1 MNDKAILNNCPLVS
15 VCIPLYNGED
25 FIEETLKSVL
35 AQNYSPIEI
44 LISDHASSDE
54 SVNLVRKF
62 NDPRVRL
69 THLSDGHTAADNWN
83 SCIAEAKGT
92 YVKLLCQDD
101 ILKPDSIRI
110 QVEALENHPG
120 SSFCFGPRDVI
131 SPRGRKLIRGRS
143 GYSGPTIVDR
153 DSFLPNSIR
162 SGTNVFGEPC
172 AVLMVRDALESAGP
186 FSGSYLIDL
195 DMWNRLWKLGPAIYV
210 EESLSQFRIGNQSWT
225 TKLKNVQAE
234 QMREYLQSF
243 SSEDSHL
250 LSESD
255 INTGINSAKK
265 LAIKR
270 SVLTSLIEVLH
281 L

>member
-1 MNDKAILNNCPLVS
+1 MS
-15 VCIPLYNGED
+15 
-25 FIEETLKSVL
+25 SVL

-44 LISDHASSDE
+44 LVSDHASSDE

-62 NDPRVRL
+62 NDPRVRIL
-69 THLSDGHTAADNWN
+69 HLSDGHTAADNWN
-83 SCIAEAKGT
+83 SCVAEANGK

-131 SPRGRKLIRGRS
+131 SPRGRRLLKGRS
-143 GYSGPTIVDR
+143 GYFGPTIVNR
-153 DSFLPNSIR
+153 DGFLPNSIR

-172 AVLMVRDALESAGP
+172 AVLMVRDALKDAGP

-195 DMWNRLWKLGPAIYV
+195 DMWNRLWKLGPAVYV

-225 TKLKNVQAE
+225 TKLKNVQSE
-234 QMREYLQSF
+234 QMRDYLQSF
-243 SSEDSHL
+243 ATEDSHL

-255 INTGINSAKK
+255 IEAGIDNAKK
-265 LAIKR
+265 LAIRR
-270 SVLTSLIEVLH
+270 SILTSLIEIFRL
-281 L
+281 

>member
-1 MNDKAILNNCPLVS
+1 
-15 VCIPLYNGED
+15 
-25 FIEETLKSVL
+25 
-35 AQNYSPIEI
+35 
-44 LISDHASSDE
+44 
-54 SVNLVRKF
+54 
-62 NDPRVRL
+62 
-69 THLSDGHTAADNWN
+69 
-83 SCIAEAKGT
+83 
-92 YVKLLCQDD
+92 
-101 ILKPDSIRI
+101 
-110 QVEALENHPG
+110 
-120 SSFCFGPRDVI
+120 
-131 SPRGRKLIRGRS
+131 
-143 GYSGPTIVDR
+143 
-153 DSFLPNSIR
+153 
-162 SGTNVFGEPC
+162 
-172 AVLMVRDALESAGP
+172 MVRDALESAGP